1 MAAIVVGGTLYCM
14 KKTSIY
20 LDPEIDRALGL
31 LAEQSGTTKAEVIRR
46 AIAQAVQAAKRPQVA
61 AIGVGEGPGDV
72 AGDIDRHLR
81 ETGFGKSS

>member
-1 MAAIVVGGTLYCM
+1 MRVMGGTLYRM

-46 AIAQAVQAAKRPQVA
+46 AIAQAIHATKRPKVT

-72 AGDIDRHLR
+72 AEDVDRHLG
-81 ETGFGKSS
+81 ETGFGRYS